1 MRATAVRPARCR
13 VCCRLSGFLPNTGR
27 FGGYDFSKL
36 PLDQTLSPD
45 DFPDPETVEAA
56 RSRTEV
62 IIGVVRNERPTMRQL
77 LAKLAGA
84 RGHFTFTGTPDQ
96 CADLLQDWFETGA
109 ADGFNIMPPVLPH
122 SLEVFSAEVIPL
134 LQKRGLFRT
143 AYAGDTLRD
152 HLGVSRPSA

>member
-1 MRATAVRPARCR
+1 M
-13 VCCRLSGFLPNTGR
+13 
-27 FGGYDFSKL
+27 
-36 PLDQTLSPD
+36 
-45 DFPDPETVEAA
+45 
-56 RSRTEV
+56 
-62 IIGVVRNERPTMRQL
+62 RNERPTLRQL

-122 SLEVFSAEVIPL
+122 SLEVFAAEVIPL
-134 LQKRGLFRT
+134 LQKRGIFRT